1 MIKGLLSSYKE
12 ELGENVQRGL
22 EWLRINDLDK
32 FSDGRYA
39 IDGEKIFVSIQSYE
53 TKRDALF
60 EAHRKYM
67 DIQYMIE
74 GEEKIGVANYSECKN
89 EIPYD
94 SIKDIEFLSSNK
106 TDNYQL
112 LKKGE
117 FLILCPNDAHKPSI
131 AINNPN
137 RVKKAVVKVLI

>member
-1 MIKGLLSSYKE
+1 MIKGLLSCYNA
-12 ELGENVQRGL
+12 ELSENIQRGL
-22 EWLRINDLDK
+22 EWLGVNDLDK

-39 IDGEKIFVSIQSYE
+39 IDGEGIFVNIQTYE
-53 TKRDALF
+53 TKKDALF
-60 EAHRKYM
+60 ETHRKYI
-67 DIQYMIE
+67 DIQYMID
-74 GEEKIGVANYSECKN
+74 GEEKVGVVDYSECKN

-94 SIKDIEFLSSNK
+94 SSKDIEFLNCNK
-106 TDNYQL
+106 EDNYQL

-117 FLILCPNDAHKPSI
+117 FLILYPNDAHKPSI

>member
-1 MIKGLLSSYKE
+1 MIKGLLSSYKK
-12 ELGENVQRGL
+12 ELSENIQKGL

-39 IDGEKIFVSIQSYE
+39 IDGEKIFVNIQSYE

-60 EAHRKYM
+60 EAHRKYI

-74 GEEKIGVANYSECKN
+74 GEEKIGVAKYSECKN

-94 SIKDIEFLSSNK
+94 NIRDIEFLSCK
-106 TDNYQL
+106 ADNYQL
-112 LKKGE
+112 LKKDE
-117 FLILCPNDAHKPSI
+117 FLILYPEDAHKPSI
-131 AINNPN
+131 AIDNPN
-137 RVKKAVVKVLI
+137 KVKKAVVKIFI

>member
-1 MIKGLLSSYKE
+1 MIKGLLSSYKDD
-12 ELGENVQRGL
+12 LNENIQRGL

-39 IDGEKIFVSIQSYE
+39 IDGEKIFVNIQSYE

-60 EAHRKYM
+60 EAHRKYI

-74 GEEKIGVANYSECKN
+74 GEERIGVADYSECKN

-94 SIKDIEFLSSNK
+94 NIKDIEFLSCNNA
-106 TDNYQL
+106 DNYQS

-117 FLILCPNDAHKPSI
+117 FLILYPNDAHKPSI

>member
-1 MIKGLLSSYKE
+1 MIKGLLFSYKE
-12 ELGENVQRGL
+12 DLSENIQMGL

-32 FSDGRYA
+32 FSDGRYT
-39 IDGEKIFVSIQSYE
+39 IDGDRIFVNIQSYE

-60 EAHRKYM
+60 EAHRKYI

-74 GEEKIGVANYSECKN
+74 GEEKIGVARYSECKN

-94 SIKDIEFLSSNK
+94 NIRDIEFLSCK
-106 TDNYQL
+106 ADNYQL

-117 FLILCPNDAHKPSI
+117 FLILYPEDAHKPSI
-131 AINNPN
+131 AIDNPN
-137 RVKKAVVKVLI
+137 KVKKAVVKVFI

>member
-1 MIKGLLSSYKE
+1 MIKGLLFSYKE
-12 ELGENVQRGL
+12 ELSENIQMGL

-32 FSDGRYA
+32 FSDGRYT
-39 IDGEKIFVSIQSYE
+39 IDGDRIFVNIQSYE

-60 EAHRKYM
+60 EAHRKYI

-74 GEEKIGVANYSECKN
+74 GEEKIGVARYSECKN

-94 SIKDIEFLSSNK
+94 NIRDIEFLSCK
-106 TDNYQL
+106 ADNYQL

-117 FLILCPNDAHKPSI
+117 FLILYPEDAHKPSI
-131 AINNPN
+131 AIDNPN
-137 RVKKAVVKVLI
+137 KVKKAVVKVFI